1 MRNSFYANTKLIG
14 LIGHPIKQS
23 YSPFIHNV
31 AAQLK
36 NIDYIYLPFDVVI
49 DNLENAL
56 KGVVALGIS
65 GLNVTIPHKEKIIK
79 YLDELSEEAAMIGAV
94 NTIVNEQGKLKGYN
108 TDINGILE
116 SLKKFKDLITDS
128 KICVI
133 GAGGGARAII
143 YTLIRYFKPEQITI
157 INRTIQ
163 RADTL
168 QSYFSEKMRFDN
180 FKTADL
186 FPPDLIPILHS
197 SKLIVNS
204 TPIGM
209 YPDVD
214 DSPTNLKKSFHEDQL
229 VFDMIY
235 NPTETKLLNLAKQQG
250 AATLGGLKMLVH
262 QAAKSFELWTGE
274 ELPVEELSRS
284 LELMITSKRDK
295 P

>member
-1 MRNSFYANTKLIG
+1 MKNSFYTNTKLIG

-23 YSPFIHNV
+23 YSPFIHNI
-31 AAQLK
+31 AAQFK
-36 NIDYIYLPFDVVI
+36 NIDYIYLPFDVVNA
-49 DNLENAL
+49 NLKNAL

-94 NTIVNEQGKLKGYN
+94 NTIVNEHGKLKGYN

-116 SLKKFKDLITDS
+116 SLTEFKDLITGS
-128 KICVI
+128 TVCVI
-133 GAGGGARAII
+133 GAGGGARAVI
-143 YTLIRYFKPEQITI
+143 YTLIRHFKPEQITI

-168 QSYFSEKMRFDN
+168 HNYFSEKMRFDN
-180 FKTADL
+180 LKTADL
-186 FPPDLIPILHS
+186 FPPDLIEIFHS

-204 TPIGM
+204 TSVGM
-209 YPDVD
+209 FPDVD
-214 DSPTNLKKSFHEDQL
+214 DSPTNLKESFHKDQL

-235 NPTETKLLNLAKQQG
+235 NPTETKLLKLAKQQG
-250 AATLGGLKMLVH
+250 AASLGGLKMLVH

-274 ELPVEELSRS
+274 EPPVEKLSRS
-284 LELMITSKRDK
+284 LELMITS
-295 P
+295 

>member
-1 MRNSFYANTKLIG
+1 MKNSFYTNTKLIG

-31 AAQLK
+31 AAQFK
-36 NIDYIYLPFDVVI
+36 NIDNIYLPFDVVA
-49 DNLENAL
+49 DNLEIAL

-94 NTIVNEQGKLKGYN
+94 NTIVNEHGKLKGYN
-108 TDINGILE
+108 TDISGILE
-116 SLKKFKDLITDS
+116 SLTGFKDLITGS
-128 KICVI
+128 KVCVI
-133 GAGGGARAII
+133 GAGGGARAVI
-143 YTLIRYFKPEQITI
+143 YTLIRYFKPERITI

-168 QSYFSEKMRFDN
+168 HSYFSEKMRFDN
-180 FKTADL
+180 LKTADL
-186 FPPDLIPILHS
+186 FPPDLIETFNS

-204 TPIGM
+204 TPVGM
-209 YPDVD
+209 FPDVD
-214 DSPTNLKKSFHEDQL
+214 DSPTNLKESFHKDQL

-250 AATLGGLKMLVH
+250 ATTLGGLKMLVY

-274 ELPVEELSRS
+274 EPPVEKLSRS
-284 LELMITSKRDK
+284 LELMITS
-295 P
+295 

>member
-1 MRNSFYANTKLIG
+1 MQNSFYTNTKLIG

-23 YSPFIHNV
+23 YSPFIHNI
-31 AAQLK
+31 AAQFK
-36 NIDYIYLPFDVVI
+36 SVDYIYLPFDVVA
-49 DNLENAL
+49 DNLEIAL

-65 GLNVTIPHKEKIIK
+65 GLNITIPHKEKIIK

-94 NTIVNEQGKLKGYN
+94 NTIVNEHGKLKGYN

-116 SLKKFKDLITDS
+116 SLSEFKDLITGS
-128 KICVI
+128 KVCVI
-133 GAGGGARAII
+133 GAGGGARAVI

-163 RADTL
+163 SADTL
-168 QSYFSEKMRFDN
+168 QNYFSEKMRFDN
-180 FKTADL
+180 FKTSDL
-186 FPPDLIPILHS
+186 FPPDLTETFNS
-197 SKLIVNS
+197 SSLIINS
-204 TPIGM
+204 TLVGM
-209 YPDVD
+209 FPDVD
-214 DSPTNLKKSFHEDQL
+214 DSPTNLSESFHKDQL

-274 ELPVEELSRS
+274 EPPVEKLFRS
-284 LELMITSKRDK
+284 LELMIKA
-295 P
+295 

>member
-1 MRNSFYANTKLIG
+1 MQNSFYTNTKLIG

-23 YSPFIHNV
+23 YSPFIHNI
-31 AAQLK
+31 AAQFK
-36 NIDYIYLPFDVVI
+36 SIDYIYLPFDVVD

-56 KGVVALGIS
+56 KGVVSLGIS

-79 YLDELSEEAAMIGAV
+79 YLDELSEEAGVIGAV

-116 SLKKFKDLITDS
+116 SLTEFKDLITGS
-128 KICVI
+128 KVCVI
-133 GAGGGARAII
+133 GAGGGARAVI

-157 INRTIQ
+157 INRTTQ

-168 QSYFSEKMRFDN
+168 KRYFSEKMRFDN
-180 FKTADL
+180 LKTTDL
-186 FPPDLIPILHS
+186 FPPDLIETFNS

-204 TPIGM
+204 TPVGM
-209 YPDVD
+209 FPDVD
-214 DSPTNLKKSFHEDQL
+214 DSPTSLKESFHKEQL

-235 NPTETKLLNLAKQQG
+235 NPTETKFLKLAKQQD

-274 ELPVEELSRS
+274 EPPVEKLSRS
-284 LELMITSKRDK
+284 LELMITS
-295 P
+295 

>member
-1 MRNSFYANTKLIG
+1 MQNSFYTNTKLIG

-23 YSPFIHNV
+23 YSPFIHNI
-31 AAQLK
+31 AAQFK
-36 NIDYIYLPFDVVI
+36 SIDYIYLPFDVVD

-56 KGVVALGIS
+56 KGVVSLGIS

-79 YLDELSEEAAMIGAV
+79 YLDELSEEAGVIGAV

-116 SLKKFKDLITDS
+116 SLTEFKDLITGS
-128 KICVI
+128 KVCVI
-133 GAGGGARAII
+133 GAGGGARAVI

-157 INRTIQ
+157 INRTTQ

-168 QSYFSEKMRFDN
+168 KRYFSEKMRFDN
-180 FKTADL
+180 LKTTDL
-186 FPPDLIPILHS
+186 FPPDLIETFNS

-204 TPIGM
+204 TPVGM
-209 YPDVD
+209 FPDVD
-214 DSPTNLKKSFHEDQL
+214 DSPTSLKESFHKEQL

-274 ELPVEELSRS
+274 EPPVEKLSRS
-284 LELMITSKRDK
+284 LELMITS
-295 P
+295 

>member
-1 MRNSFYANTKLIG
+1 MKNSFYTNTKLIG

-23 YSPFIHNV
+23 YSPFIHNI
-31 AAQLK
+31 AAQFK
-36 NIDYIYLPFDVVI
+36 NVDYIYLPFDVVA

-79 YLDELSEEAAMIGAV
+79 YLDDLSEEAAMIGAV
-94 NTIVNEQGKLKGYN
+94 NTIVNEHGKLKGYN

-116 SLKKFKDLITDS
+116 SLMEFKDLITGS
-128 KICVI
+128 KVSVI
-133 GAGGGARAII
+133 GAGGGARAVI
-143 YTLIRYFKPEQITI
+143 YTLIRHFKPEQITI

-168 QSYFSEKMRFDN
+168 HNYFSEKMRFDN
-180 FKTADL
+180 LKTADL
-186 FPPDLIPILHS
+186 FPPELVETFHS

-204 TPIGM
+204 TSVGM
-209 YPDVD
+209 FPDVD
-214 DSPTNLKKSFHEDQL
+214 ECPTNLKESFHKDQL

-235 NPTETKLLNLAKQQG
+235 NPTETKLLRLAKQQG
-250 AATLGGLKMLVH
+250 AVTLGGLKMLVH

-274 ELPVEELSRS
+274 EPPVEKLSRS
-284 LELMITSKRDK
+284 LELMITS
-295 P
+295 

>member
-1 MRNSFYANTKLIG
+1 MQNSFYTNTKLIG
-14 LIGHPIKQS
+14 LIGHPIKHS

-36 NIDYIYLPFDVVI
+36 NIDYIYLPFDVVA
-49 DNLENAL
+49 DNLANAL
-56 KGVVALGIS
+56 KGVVAFGFS

-79 YLDELSEEAAMIGAV
+79 YLDDLSEEAAMIGAV
-94 NTIVNEQGKLKGYN
+94 NTIVNEHGKLKGYN

-116 SLKKFKDLITDS
+116 SLTEFKDLIIGS
-128 KICVI
+128 KVCVI
-133 GAGGGARAII
+133 GAGGGARAVI
-143 YTLIRYFKPEQITI
+143 YTLIRHFKPEQITI

-168 QSYFSEKMRFDN
+168 HNYFSEKMRFDN
-180 FKTADL
+180 LKTADL
-186 FPPDLIPILHS
+186 FPPELIETFHS

-204 TPIGM
+204 TPVGM
-209 YPDVD
+209 FPDVD
-214 DSPTNLKKSFHEDQL
+214 DSPTNLKESFHKDQL

-274 ELPVEELSRS
+274 EPPVEKLSRS
-284 LELMITSKRDK
+284 LELMITS
-295 P
+295 

>member
-1 MRNSFYANTKLIG
+1 MKNSFYTNTKLIG

-23 YSPFIHNV
+23 YSPFIHNI
-31 AAQLK
+31 AAQFK
-36 NIDYIYLPFDVVI
+36 NVDYIYLPFDVVA

-79 YLDELSEEAAMIGAV
+79 YLDDLSEEAAMIGAV
-94 NTIVNEQGKLKGYN
+94 NTIVNVHGKLKGYN

-116 SLKKFKDLITDS
+116 SLMEFKDLITGS
-128 KICVI
+128 KVSVI
-133 GAGGGARAII
+133 GAGGGARAVI
-143 YTLIRYFKPEQITI
+143 YTLIRHFKPEQITI

-168 QSYFSEKMRFDN
+168 HNYFSEKMRFDN
-180 FKTADL
+180 LKTADL
-186 FPPDLIPILHS
+186 FPPELVETFHS

-204 TPIGM
+204 TSVGM
-209 YPDVD
+209 FPDVD
-214 DSPTNLKKSFHEDQL
+214 DCPTNLKESFHKDQL

-235 NPTETKLLNLAKQQG
+235 NPTETKLLRLAKQQG
-250 AATLGGLKMLVH
+250 AVTLGGLKMLVH

-274 ELPVEELSRS
+274 EPPVEKLSRS
-284 LELMITSKRDK
+284 LELMITS
-295 P
+295 

>member
-1 MRNSFYANTKLIG
+1 MQNSFYSNTKLIG

-36 NIDYIYLPFDVVI
+36 NIDYIYLPFDVVS

-56 KGVVALGIS
+56 KGVVALGVR
-65 GLNVTIPHKEKIIK
+65 GLSATIPHKEKIIK
-79 YLDELSEEAAMIGAV
+79 YLDELSEDAAMIGAV
-94 NTIVNEQGKLKGYN
+94 NTIVNEHGKLKGYN
-108 TDINGILE
+108 TDINGLLE
-116 SLKKFKDLITDS
+116 SFMEFKDFITGS
-128 KICVI
+128 KVCVI
-133 GAGGGARAII
+133 GAGGGARAVI

-168 QSYFSEKMRFDN
+168 HSYFSEKMRFHN

-186 FPPDLIPILHS
+186 FPPDLIETFHS
-197 SKLIVNS
+197 SKLIINS
-204 TPIGM
+204 TPVGM
-209 YPDVD
+209 FPDVG
-214 DSPTNLKKSFHEDQL
+214 DSPTELMESFHKDQL

-235 NPTETKLLNLAKQQG
+235 NPTETKLLNLAKQQD
-250 AATLGGLKMLVH
+250 AVTFGGLKMLVY

-274 ELPVEELSRS
+274 ELPVENLSQS
-284 LELMITSKRDK
+284 LELMITS
-295 P
+295 

>member
-1 MRNSFYANTKLIG
+1 MQNSFYTNTKLIG

-23 YSPFIHNV
+23 YSPFIYNI
-31 AAQLK
+31 AAQFK
-36 NIDYIYLPFDVVI
+36 SVDYIYLPFDVVA
-49 DNLENAL
+49 DNLEIAL

-65 GLNVTIPHKEKIIK
+65 GLNITIPHKEKIIK

-94 NTIVNEQGKLKGYN
+94 NTIVNEHGKLKGYN

-116 SLKKFKDLITDS
+116 SLSEFKALITGS
-128 KICVI
+128 KVCVI
-133 GAGGGARAII
+133 GAGGGARAVI

-163 RADTL
+163 SADTL
-168 QSYFSEKMRFDN
+168 QNYFSEKMRFDN
-180 FKTADL
+180 FKTSDL
-186 FPPDLIPILHS
+186 FPPDLIETFNS
-197 SKLIVNS
+197 SSLIVNS
-204 TPIGM
+204 TPVGM
-209 YPDVD
+209 FPDVD
-214 DSPTNLKKSFHEDQL
+214 DSPTNLSESFHKDQL

-274 ELPVEELSRS
+274 EPPVEKLFRS
-284 LELMITSKRDK
+284 LELMIKA
-295 P
+295 

>member
-1 MRNSFYANTKLIG
+1 MKNSFYTNTKLIG

-23 YSPFIHNV
+23 YSPFIHNI
-31 AAQLK
+31 AAQFK
-36 NIDYIYLPFDVVI
+36 NIDYIYLPFDVV
-49 DNLENAL
+49 DANLKNAL

-94 NTIVNEQGKLKGYN
+94 NTIVNEHGKLKGYN

-116 SLKKFKDLITDS
+116 SLTEFKDLITGS
-128 KICVI
+128 KVCVI
-133 GAGGGARAII
+133 GAGGGARAVI
-143 YTLIRYFKPEQITI
+143 YTLIRHFKPEQITI

-168 QSYFSEKMRFDN
+168 HNYFSEKMRFDN
-180 FKTADL
+180 LKTADL
-186 FPPDLIPILHS
+186 FPPDLIETFHS

-204 TPIGM
+204 TSVGM
-209 YPDVD
+209 FPDVD
-214 DSPTNLKKSFHEDQL
+214 DSPTNLKESFHKDQL

-235 NPTETKLLNLAKQQG
+235 NPTETKLLKLAKQQD
-250 AATLGGLKMLVH
+250 AASLGGLKMLVH

-274 ELPVEELSRS
+274 EPPVEKLSRS
-284 LELMITSKRDK
+284 LELMITS
-295 P
+295 